1 MTSDAHAWVEVYF
14 PGIGWIPFDPT
25 PLVGADAGRAVR
37 AAVGRPPG
45 GRRRGDRGADR
56 QPGAVQRPAR
66 RCPSQANQAA
76 GSRDSFG
83 PSAAV
88 VRVVLLVLLV
98 IVVIVAVI
106 FGPQW
111 LRQRQRRRRL
121 ERARTTGNP
130 EPLWLELAATATDR
144 DALWPSTVTV
154 GQVAGWLSRHGV
166 DERGRAAVT
175 AVADRVERDRFSA
188 QLVDEVPADSIAA
201 LDQALTRWAR
211 RTDRR
216 LSLMHRW
223 IPAVADQRPAAL
235 AALKPASAS
244 GLASRRPLQAGLGHL
259 PVPAA

>member
-1 MTSDAHAWVEVYF
+1 M
-14 PGIGWIPFDPT
+14 
-25 PLVGADAGRAVR
+25 
-37 AAVGRPPG
+37 
-45 GRRRGDRGADR
+45 
-56 QPGAVQRPAR
+56 
-66 RCPSQANQAA
+66 
-76 GSRDSFG
+76 
-83 PSAAV
+83 
-88 VRVVLLVLLV
+88 
-98 IVVIVAVI
+98 IVAVI

-154 GQVAGWLSRHGV
+154 GQVPGWLSRHGV

-188 QLVDEVPADSIAA
+188 QLVDEVPPDSIAA

-223 IPAVADQRPAAL
+223 IPRSLISSQPRW
-235 AALKPASAS
+235 
-244 GLASRRPLQAGLGHL
+244 RR
-259 PVPAA
+259 